1 MKCLKRNMTAFY
13 YALYSGK
20 TKRLDSDGNDTGE
33 KTVSYG
39 TPVAFRA
46 YITPEIGAGTL
57 SFPGE
62 EKRYEREI
70 ITADMSIPLTE
81 TSVLW
86 IGVPTSGPYNYRVVS
101 VSRSLNHVRIGIRS
115 VDGQKEPV
123 TVVSNGETN
132 NSP

>member
-33 KTVSYG
+33 KTVTYG
-39 TPVAFRA
+39 TPVAYSA
-46 YITPEIGAGTL
+46 YITPEIGQGTL
-57 SFPGE
+57 SFPGV

-70 ITADMSIPLTE
+70 ITADISIPLTE
-81 TSVLW
+81 TSILW
-86 IGVPTSGPYNYRVVS
+86 IGVPTSEPYNYKVVS

-115 VDGQKEPV
+115 VDGQAEPV
-123 TVVSNGETN
+123 TIVNNGESD
-132 NSP
+132 NSA